1 MAELERAAEERD
13 PEVLRLVPL
22 DAGDLDV
29 ERDAAPGDRLPPK
42 EGRGLDGERAEGE
55 VLRERP
61 GDNDPPRDPDG
72 LYPPPE
78 LRPRLGMRIC
88 GDVRLV
94 DGAAVERLRE
104 AVPGE

>member
-29 ERDAAPGDRLPPK
+29 ERDAAPCDRLPPN

-55 VLRERP
+55 ALRERP
-61 GDNDPPRDPDG
+61 VDIAPPRDPDG

-78 LRPRLGMRIC
+78 LRPLLGVRVC

-94 DGAAVERLRE
+94 DGTAVERLGE
-104 AVPGE
+104 AAPGE